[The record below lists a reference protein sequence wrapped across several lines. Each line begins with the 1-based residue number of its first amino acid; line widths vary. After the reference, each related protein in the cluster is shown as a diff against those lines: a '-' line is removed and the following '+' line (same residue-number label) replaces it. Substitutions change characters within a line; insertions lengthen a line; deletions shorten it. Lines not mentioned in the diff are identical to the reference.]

1 MKKNYLFIG
10 AAAIMMA
17 GCASDDLVGD
27 GNISNGE
34 TPIAFSMNTPNAT
47 RADKEDG
54 DAATALG
61 KEFIVWGEKTT
72 GTEDGNAASDANL
85 VFKNYRVQYTASTAN
100 TTVSNTDDWEYV
112 GITPYKASTETT
124 TTEAFVSP
132 SIWTSAETKQTIKY
146 WDDNANSYT
155 FTAVSA
161 KQEDITGHKVLI
173 TKNTSGSSASEKGY
187 KIELASGA
195 TVGDI
200 YVADRNVIGKTNGNF
215 SHSAVKMSFRNFQSK
230 IRFGIYETV
239 PGYKVVITGIKYT
252 TKPADTQTTTA
263 TVETHTASGNTKTF
277 GIEGNFV
284 LVGKSEDSTGKN
296 TSYTVTYD
304 ANNHAQV
311 SVTAGNSQCY
321 METAGTNWLSTTKDT
336 PVGTAANAPTWDNVT
351 TTTTTT
357 GEGEGQTQTTT
368 TTVNYTAIL
377 PNPSNETNLKLQ
389 VAYKLISEDTG
400 EEISFKEGNNE
411 IYRTVEV
418 PAQYCQWKSNY
429 AYTYLFKI
437 TDKSADLYPI
447 TFDACVVT
455 EETGNQETITEVVK
469 PSITTFATTSSS
481 DKTIVKST
489 VQNEYTASNVIYATV
504 VDGSSL
510 ATLTDSNIKL
520 YTVTATGTQT
530 ISEAS
535 VANCLAKGK
544 KNEESNPT
552 TWTATAGTNNVLTVT
567 AKTYTAGTDLLN
579 VVPSEDGNTV
589 TLDET
594 DKKAIMWTAESGKTY
609 AIEYKDSSNNLY
621 YKIVKIGN

>member
-27 GNISNGE
+27 GNISSGE

-61 KEFIVWGEKTT
+61 NEFIVWGEKTT
-72 GTEDGNAASDANL
+72 GTEDGTAASDANL

-132 SIWTSAETKQTIKY
+132 SIWTSADTKQTIKY

-252 TKPADTQTTTA
+252 TKPAENQTA
-263 TVETHTASGNTKTF
+263 AIVATHTASGDTKTF

-284 LVGKSEDSTGKN
+284 LVGKSAGSTGEN

-321 METAGTNWLSTTKDT
+321 METAGTNWLSTTKDA
-336 PVGTAANAPTWDNVT
+336 PVGTAANVPTWDNVT
-351 TTTTTT
+351 TTTTTA

-400 EEISFKEGNNE
+400 EEISFKEGDNE

-437 TDKSADLYPI
+437 TDKSAELYPI
-447 TFDACVVT
+447 TFDAVVV
-455 EETGNQETITEVVK
+455 EAETGSQETITTVDE
-469 PSITTFATTSSS
+469 PSITTY
-481 DKTIVKST
+481 VKGK
-489 VQNEYTASNVIYATV
+489 TASDEYAGGDEIFAFAQ
-504 VDGSSL
+504 DGTETAMTS
-510 ATLTDSNIKL
+510 DNMKL
-520 YTVTATGTQT
+520 YKVTTTDGFT
-530 ISEAS
+530 ITEAS
-535 VANCLAKGK
+535 VKHALEQTNV
-544 KNEESNPT
+544 T
-552 TWTATAGTNNVLTVT
+552 TKITATPISDSGSDSDKPEYTTIPREDNDTSRGITGMKWKATAGT
-567 AKTYTAGTDLLN
+567 
-579 VVPSEDGNTV
+579 
-589 TLDET
+589 
-594 DKKAIMWTAESGKTY
+594 TY
-609 AIEYKDSSNNLY
+609 AVEYIKTTGEGQNATTTKY
-621 YKIVKIGN
+621 YKIVKIAAAAGS

>member
-1 MKKNYLFIG
+1 MKKNYLFFG

-17 GCASDDLVGD
+17 GCASDDLVGEE
-27 GNISNGE
+27 NISSGE

-61 KEFIVWGEKTT
+61 NEFIVWGEKTT

-132 SIWTSAETKQTIKY
+132 SIWTSANTKQTIKY
-146 WDDNANSYT
+146 WDDNAASYT

-161 KQEDITGHKVLI
+161 KQEDIAGRKVLI

-239 PGYKVVITGIKYT
+239 PGYKVVITGIKYNNDTEKTST
-252 TKPADTQTTTA
+252 TK
-263 TVETHTASGNTKTF
+263 GF
-277 GIEGNFV
+277 GVDGNFV
-284 LVGKSEDSTGKN
+284 LAGAKNNGSN

-311 SVTAGNSQCY
+311 AVTAGNSQDY
-321 METAGTNWLSTTKDT
+321 IETEGTNWLSTEFSLTDNTKKCI
-336 PVGTAANAPTWDNVT
+336 GETAATATYDKTSGNDPKA
-351 TTTTTT
+351 
-357 GEGEGQTQTTT
+357 
-368 TTVNYTAIL
+368 YTAIL
-377 PNPSNETNLKLQ
+377 PNPSNNSNLKLT
-389 VAYKLISEDTG
+389 VKYELYSEDTG
-400 EEISFKEGNNE
+400 EKISVDYK
-411 IYRTVEV
+411 TVEV
-418 PAQYCQWKSNY
+418 PKQYCQWKSNY

-437 TDKSADLYPI
+437 TDKSAELYPI
-447 TFDACVVT
+447 TFDAVVV
-455 EETGNQETITEVVK
+455 ESSTGNQETITTVDE
-469 PSITTFATTSSS
+469 PSITTY
-481 DKTIVKST
+481 VKGK
-489 VQNEYTASNVIYATV
+489 TASDEYAGGDEIYAYAQDGTTTV
-504 VDGSSL
+504 MSS
-510 ATLTDSNIKL
+510 TNMKL
-520 YTVTATGTQT
+520 YKVTTTDGFT
-530 ISEAS
+530 ITEAS
-535 VANCLAKGK
+535 VKHALEQTNV
-544 KNEESNPT
+544 T
-552 TWTATAGTNNVLTVT
+552 TKITATPISDSGSDSDKPEYTTIPREDNATSRGITGMKWKATAGT
-567 AKTYTAGTDLLN
+567 
-579 VVPSEDGNTV
+579 
-589 TLDET
+589 
-594 DKKAIMWTAESGKTY
+594 TY
-609 AIEYKDSSNNLY
+609 AVEYIKTTGEGQNTTTTKY
-621 YKIVKIGN
+621 YKIVKIAQKTTTNP